1 MGRLGQNF
9 KRFPHRCTIYS
20 MGTPTGFETEEE
32 LANLK
37 HVIWEGVC
45 RKERMS
51 NGTGED
57 NVRLADYRINLGEV
71 VNGKEVGAIVTG
83 LHAGLDIEV
92 TDLQGTFILDI
103 KDAYAGQL
111 GTSVFADT
119 REGGYLGNNSGSSD

>member
-51 NGTGED
+51 DGTGED

-119 REGGYLGNNSGSSD
+119 REGGYLGNNSGSSE

>member
-1 MGRLGQNF
+1 
-9 KRFPHRCTIYS
+9 

>member
-1 MGRLGQNF
+1 
-9 KRFPHRCTIYS
+9 

-92 TDLQGTFILDI
+92 TDLQGTFILDV
-103 KDAYAGQL
+103 KDVYAGQL

-119 REGGYLGNNSGSSD
+119 REGGYLGYNSGSSE